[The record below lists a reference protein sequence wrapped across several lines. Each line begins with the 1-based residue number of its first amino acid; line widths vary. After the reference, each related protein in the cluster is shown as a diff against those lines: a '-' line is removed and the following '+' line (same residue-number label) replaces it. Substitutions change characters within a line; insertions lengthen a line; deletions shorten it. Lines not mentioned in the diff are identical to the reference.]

1 MHVLLSE
8 IQEDVQFLEGW
19 LNEMERNLPCVPTT
33 GRVVWSKREI
43 ASKMKELKV
52 GNFLTSEIPVYGS
65 EKIANLF
72 FCHQNWFLARKRKKS
87 EPKMLF
93 SFKKYSKCPSKHQEI
108 FGMKL

>member
-72 FCHQNWFLARKRKKS
+72 FCHQNWFLARKRKKANQ
-87 EPKMLF
+87 
-93 SFKKYSKCPSKHQEI
+93 KCSSPLENIQNVPPSIKRYL
-108 FGMKL
+108 G